1 MSRSKII
8 AAFLFAATIAG
19 AFLYVNPLIERHTLV
34 VEEVTAK
41 EAKVEES
48 AKAKEEAQKVKREFD
63 ALSRADKDRYLNAF
77 PATVEQEGIIND
89 IVGIAETAGLSL
101 ASLSFSKNLNQ
112 STPKRLSIVANI
124 SGSGDPSAVL
134 GLVKGIEQANRLLSV
149 RGISF
154 LLGKGRQDYT
164 LTLEA
169 YYK

>member
-1 MSRSKII
+1 M
-8 AAFLFAATIAG
+8 
-19 AFLYVNPLIERHTLV
+19 
-34 VEEVTAK
+34 
-41 EAKVEES
+41 
-48 AKAKEEAQKVKREFD
+48 KREFD

-77 PATVEQEGIIND
+77 PATVEQEGVIND

-101 ASLSFSKNLNQ
+101 SSLSFSKNLNQ

-134 GLVKGIEQANRLLSV
+134 GLVKGIEQAKRLLSV